1 MTNKYSGITLFL
13 LAIIAVIFSW
23 SMYKKQKRSFFVSRP
38 NALESQQLIRD
49 IKIKPE
55 AFASLQVMKE
65 VLSTVSNITDNATQT
80 KHNSVSIALSTKA
93 NKAKRPILEN
103 PTKQEKQKR
112 IAASICRQAR
122 KLKVSMSFVTNEEK
136 YTVISDH
143 FVREGQAIGNKFK
156 VVSISPEA
164 IRVKK
169 YGVTCQVKVSS

>member
-1 MTNKYSGITLFL
+1 MINKYSGVTLFL
-13 LAIIAVIFSW
+13 LAIIAIIFSW

-65 VLSTVSNITDNATQT
+65 VLSTVSNITDNTT
-80 KHNSVSIALSTKA
+80 DVKRDSVSIALSPKA
-93 NKAKRPILEN
+93 SKVKRPILGN

-112 IAASICRQAR
+112 IAAAICRQAR

-136 YTVISDH
+136 YAVINDH
-143 FVREGQAIGNKFK
+143 FVREGQAIDNKFK
-156 VVSISPEA
+156 VVSVSPNT
-164 IRVKK
+164 IQVKK